1 MDPVTQT
8 LGDDGV
14 LLIALNRPDRRNAI
28 DDAMTEALR
37 AAFERAAS
45 DAAVRAVI
53 LTGEGKAFS
62 AGGDLSR
69 FERDWDPREFRHE
82 SHKLTQLISA
92 VERLEKPTVAAINGV
107 ATGAGTQLALVCDV
121 RLMAPGARF
130 VYREGRLGI
139 IPSHGGV
146 TRLVKLIGLARARDV
161 ILGGEEVSAEA
172 ALAHGLVTALAD
184 DVVAA
189 ARERVALMLE
199 RSPQAYAAAKRLLW
213 LAAKRG
219 PGERDGRRGARAERA
234 HRHAR
239 AQGGGMATIIEL
251 DGKAPQIAAD
261 AYVAPTAVLIGDV
274 TVAAGASIWFGAVL
288 RGDNSAIVI
297 GEGSN
302 VQDNCVIHCAEDL
315 PTIVGANVTIGHMAM
330 LEGCEIEDGT
340 LIGMGAIVLQRARV
354 GSGSLVAAGAVVGEG
369 VEIPPG
375 VLAAGVPA
383 RVKKEIAG
391 ESQRWV
397 QTAAL
402 EYQSK
407 RLRYQAIT

>member
-45 DAAVRAVI
+45 EAAVRAVI

-69 FERDWDPREFRHE
+69 FERDWDPREFRHD
-82 SHKLTQLISA
+82 SHKLTQLISG

-161 ILGGEEVSAEA
+161 ILGGEEVSAQA
-172 ALAHGLVTALAD
+172 ALAHGMVTALAD

-213 LAAKRG
+213 LAANVDLESG
-219 PGERDGRRGARAERA
+219 MVAEGL
-234 HRHAR
+234 
-239 AQGGGMATIIEL
+239 AQSA
-251 DGKAPQIAAD
+251 
-261 AYVAPTAVLIGDV
+261 LIG
-274 TVAAGASIWFGAVL
+274 TPEHKEAVW
-288 RGDNSAIVI
+288 RRS
-297 GEGSN
+297 S
-302 VQDNCVIHCAEDL
+302 
-315 PTIVGANVTIGHMAM
+315 
-330 LEGCEIEDGT
+330 
-340 LIGMGAIVLQRARV
+340 
-354 GSGSLVAAGAVVGEG
+354 S
-369 VEIPPG
+369 
-375 VLAAGVPA
+375 
-383 RVKKEIAG
+383 
-391 ESQRWV
+391 
-397 QTAAL
+397 
-402 EYQSK
+402 
-407 RLRYQAIT
+407 